1 MKYERMTMPDSTA
14 SLIWMALEQLELQPF
29 KLDSETVVFGVQY
42 EDGSE
47 PIFMVRS
54 VVQATWFRRHPG
66 VVIVAA
72 AANEDMS
79 LGKVF
84 LQTFMRA
91 PKHASDKQFVAELAM
106 HIKSTAWAIAG
117 TEDMGECV
125 DFPGRPAI

>member
-1 MKYERMTMPDSTA
+1 MPDSTA
-14 SLIWMALEQLELQPF
+14 NLVWMALEQLELQPF
-29 KLDSETVVFGVQY
+29 KLDSETVVFGVKY

-54 VVQATWFRRHPG
+54 VVQTAWFCRHPG

-79 LGKVF
+79 LDKVF

-91 PKHASDKQFVAELAM
+91 PKHASDTRFVAELAM

-125 DFPGRPAI
+125 DFPGKPPI